1 MMSVSIRK
9 KRGKLYLDIYENGTR
24 KWEALHLD
32 ITDDKDM
39 NKETMRLAEICRA
52 KRALQVVS
60 GEWGLIDPVAGK
72 KTLYSFIKQMDDS
85 GKHGC
90 KIHQVL
96 KHLKEFPGGSTIQIG
111 QINKKWIENFQD
123 YLLTFL
129 SGNSAHMY
137 SGAVR
142 QALRKAVRDNIILKS
157 PGNEIE
163 NIKLQETDKVFLS
176 IEEVQKLADTPPLND
191 LEREIRQSFLFA
203 CYTGLRISDLM
214 TITWGDIEHN
224 PLQIVKRQEKTKAK
238 AFIPLSNM
246 AWSIINDGTIHKHT
260 DLVFPMMSLIKR
272 TSRFDRLQKW
282 VTRADLDKHIG
293 WHTARHT
300 FAVLSL
306 ESGAEIYTVSK
317 LLGHTSIKTTQIYAK
332 ATDKMKR
339 EAVNAL
345 PEVNIGRA

>member
-1 MMSVSIRK
+1 MMSVNIRK

-32 ITDDKDM
+32 ITDDKDL

-52 KRALQVVS
+52 KRALQIVS
-60 GEWGLIDPVAGK
+60 GEWGLIDPVAAK
-72 KTLYSFIKQMDDS
+72 KTLYSFIKEMDDS

-96 KHLKEFPGGSTIQIG
+96 KHLREFPSGSTIQIG
-111 QINKKWIENFQD
+111 QVNKKWIEDFQD

-142 QALRKAVRDNIILKS
+142 QALRKAVRDNIILRN
-157 PGNEIE
+157 PGIEIE

-176 IEEVQKLADTPPLND
+176 IEEIQKLADIPPQND
-191 LEREIRQSFLFA
+191 LENEIRRTFLFA
-203 CYTGLRISDLM
+203 CYTGLRVSDLM

-224 PLQIVKRQEKTKAK
+224 PPQIVKRQEKTKAK

-260 DLVFPMMSLIKR
+260 ELIFPLLSMLNR
-272 TSRFDRLQKW
+272 TTRFDRFRKW
-282 VTRADLDKHIG
+282 VTRAGIEKHIG

-306 ESGAEIYTVSK
+306 ESGVEIYTVSK

-345 PEVNIGRA
+345 PEIKIV